1 MRFVAAALAVW
12 ICATVTAL
20 AQDATRLPLVGVLR
34 INSPANNEPT
44 ATLLRDEL
52 AALGDVD
59 EKNIHLDFRLARA
72 RLAASRNWRRHW
84 SGRRR
89 LS

>member
-1 MRFVAAALAVW
+1 MRRLGLLLAL
-12 ICATVTAL
+12 CTTVPAL

-34 INSPANNEPT
+34 INGAANTEPT

-59 EKNIHLDFRLARA
+59 EKTSASSSGWPTA
-72 RLAASRNWRRHW
+72 RLDASGNWRKR
-84 SGRRR
+84 
-89 LS
+89 